1 MPLIMTSTII
11 DPKSEELSVREARQ
25 AQNRAIA
32 LADIDAAAKFWT
44 ADITIRRALGQAV
57 TGINEAR
64 KILESGP
71 NKLQTIIY
79 QRSSTSVEVSPHW
92 HLAYEEGHWT
102 GHLEDVSTTAILA
115 GRYAAQW
122 VKRGDLWLIRSEVF
136 VALTCA
142 GSGCEALALP

>member
-1 MPLIMTSTII
+1 MTAHII
-11 DPKSEELSVREARQ
+11 DPRSEEHSIRAARQ

-32 LADIDAAAKFWT
+32 SADIDTAATFWT

-57 TGINEAR
+57 TGITEAR
-64 KILESGP
+64 KILEPGP
-71 NKLQTIIY
+71 NKLQTVIY
-79 QRSSTSVEVSPHW
+79 QRSSTSVEASPHW

-102 GHLEDVSTTAILA
+102 GHLEDVNSVAILA

-136 VALTCA
+136 VALTCT
-142 GSGCEALALP
+142 GSGCEAIAVP